1 LGDNSDTGNGGNNV
15 IYAASERRIQILEGD
30 RGQISIISDDGR
42 VRSYSDESITV
53 VGDRGVSTYETPE
66 TVDISRG
73 NVVISGRGFGH
84 GIGMSQYG
92 AIEMAK
98 QGFDFE
104 EILEH
109 YYTGIE
115 ITKY

>member
-1 LGDNSDTGNGGNNV
+1 
-15 IYAASERRIQILEGD
+15 
-30 RGQISIISDDGR
+30 
-42 VRSYSDESITV
+42 
-53 VGDRGVSTYETPE
+53 
-66 TVDISRG
+66 
-73 NVVISGRGFGH
+73 
-84 GIGMSQYG
+84 MSQYG